1 MSLPSAES
9 TDGSVAASAH
19 AFAEGPAF
27 PRLVKGLSCL
37 LVLSL
42 LAAAWR
48 LAMDTPWSTWP
59 GPTWVFILATM
70 GLIGY
75 CQYWILFSRT
85 RIDNRTLS
93 QTWMWPKQI
102 ALADITQAKFIYLPY
117 LAWLIAPRLVLRVRG
132 HGVVVFHAAQPNVMQ
147 AFARL
152 SLGFAEPVTRD
163 PLAPDASPDASPAVI
178 NP

>member
-9 TDGSVAASAH
+9 VDESAN

-27 PRLVKGLSCL
+27 PWLVKGLSCL

-59 GPTWVFILATM
+59 GPTWVFILAAM

-85 RIDNRTLS
+85 RIDNLALC
-93 QTWMWPKQI
+93 QTWMWRKRI

-117 LAWLIAPRLVLRVRG
+117 LAWLSAPRLVLRVRG
-132 HGVVVFHAAQPNVMQ
+132 HGVVVFHAAQPSVMQ

-152 SLGFAEPVTRD
+152 SLGYAKPVTRD
-163 PLAPDASPDASPAVI
+163 PLAPDASPAVGPAAT

>member
-9 TDGSVAASAH
+9 VDESAN
-19 AFAEGPAF
+19 AFVEGPAF

-42 LAAAWR
+42 MAAAWR
-48 LAMDTPWSTWP
+48 LAADTPWSTWP
-59 GPTWVFILATM
+59 GQTWVFILATM

-93 QTWMWPKQI
+93 QTWMWRKQI
-102 ALADITQAKFIYLPY
+102 ALTDITQAKFIYLPY

-132 HGVVVFHAAQPNVMQ
+132 HGVVVFHAAQTSVMQ

-152 SLGFAEPVTRD
+152 SLGYARPVTRD
-163 PLAPDASPDASPAVI
+163 PLMPDASPAI
-178 NP
+178 EPTATNP